1 MSSSSPVYATSQ
13 PQSMFSFFEKPQ
25 SLLINIILCLFLIH
39 SFPPLK
45 LFLFYILVVRK
56 ELYSPTIPTMTRRYQ
71 RICHLPCDQVYVQGF
86 EERCDSLRRRRLH
99 LSWNR
104 GHRDE
109 LGWKRVAR
117 GVTGIRVARGVT
129 GITFGRWWM
138 AIRRETTQNVREK
151 MEIIMVEFHCH
162 S

>member
-1 MSSSSPVYATSQ
+1 
-13 PQSMFSFFEKPQ
+13 
-25 SLLINIILCLFLIH
+25 
-39 SFPPLK
+39 
-45 LFLFYILVVRK
+45 
-56 ELYSPTIPTMTRRYQ
+56 MTRRYQ

-86 EERCDSLRRRRLH
+86 EEWSDSVQCRRF
-99 LSWNR
+99 SWNR
-104 GHRDE
+104 GHRDK

-117 GVTGIRVARGVT
+117 GVTGIR
-129 GITFGRWWM
+129 FGRWWM